1 MEIKKKK
8 KKETNRSK
16 REEGNL
22 ICWDLGGDDQRKK
35 RKKERRS
42 HARVSSSTKNIFSFL
57 FLIEKRCLLPLSVL
71 NYTHTH
77 SLII

>member
-1 MEIKKKK
+1 MEI

-42 HARVSSSTKNIFSFL
+42 HARVASSTKNIFSFF
-57 FLIEKRCLLPLSVL
+57 FLIEKKGVSFLSL
-71 NYTHTH
+71 
-77 SLII
+77 S